1 MTMKVL
7 HAKCAQ
13 IVEKG
18 SKRSRGGKKTEQQSQ
33 GSSRA
38 APRRIE
44 KQQQHF
50 VVAVQ
55 KIVKTIA
62 S

>member
-1 MTMKVL
+1 MCCMPNVRKFLRKGVRG
-7 HAKCAQ
+7 
-13 IVEKG
+13 VEAVRK
-18 SKRSRGGKKTEQQSQ
+18 Q
-33 GSSRA
+33 SSRVKEAA